1 MALFLVRILHAVIRP
16 NLEMDPLLRFVLIA
30 IVFSFSTDALKQR
43 NKDPALLDALRLY
56 RDAVNNPVYS
66 NDWAVE
72 VYGGEEVA
80 NDIAAA
86 HGFINMGKVH

>member
-1 MALFLVRILHAVIRP
+1 MDFLLS
-16 NLEMDPLLRFVLIA
+16 FVLVA
-30 IVFSFSTDALKQR
+30 AVFSCCADALKQR
-43 NKDPALLDALRLY
+43 KKDPSMRLY
-56 RDAVNNPVYS
+56 RDAMKNPVYS